1 MWNIK
6 FIWIDI
12 SKQTLDIYNENSN
25 KHSKIKN
32 EEKAIKQYFSTVP
45 NESIIIYEPTWVY
58 WKKLEKTLNT
68 LKKNHYQIHAND
80 AFSLWKTLLWENK
93 TDVLDCRMLVQ
104 VAKVMHDFHE
114 ERWGK
119 KKFIT
124 PNSNQLNEIQVLL
137 TSIRFFK
144 NEIRRFKQQIE
155 YLDINPYDTK
165 KSKKMVER
173 SIKRMK
179 ENIEELEKEVLEI
192 YSDLQ
197 LTEKYVNLQSVPW
210 IWPVCWMELIN
221 FFLFLQNKGF
231 WREDKKQ
238 MTAYAWIN
246 PIALESWTS
255 LNRSK
260 LSSWWKREVKCIL
273 FMSGMQWQKWYK
285 LERYKDTT
293 IGKFTARMIEKFRD
307 WKSKRWKSV
316 ACAVWKKLL
325 LTARAIFRDDTQY
338 NFT

>member
-25 KHSKIKN
+25 QHCKIKN
-32 EEKAIKQYFSTVP
+32 EEKAIKKYFSTVSD
-45 NESIIIYEPTWVY
+45 ESIIIYEPTGVY

-68 LKKNHYQIHAND
+68 LEKTHYQIHAND
-80 AFSLWKTLLWENK
+80 AFSLWKTLVWDNK
-93 TDVLDCRMLVQ
+93 TDELDCRMLVQ
-104 VAKVMHDFHE
+104 VAKVMYNFHNE
-114 ERWGK
+114 SCGK

-155 YLDINPYDTK
+155 YLNINPYDTK
-165 KSKKMVER
+165 KPMKMVQK
-173 SIKRMK
+173 SIKEMK
-179 ENIEELEKEVLEI
+179 KNIAALEKKVLEI
-192 YSDLQ
+192 YDVLN
-197 LTEKYVNLQSVPW
+197 LTGKYNNLQSVPW
-210 IWPVCWMELIN
+210 IWPVCAMELIN

-231 WREDKKQ
+231 CRDDKKQ
-238 MTAYAWIN
+238 VTAYAWVN
-246 PIALESWTS
+246 PISLESWTS

-260 LSSWWKREVKCIL
+260 LSNWWKREVKCAL
-273 FMSGMQWQKWYK
+273 FMSWMQRQKRYK
-285 LERYKDTT
+285 IEKYKDTT
-293 IGKFTARMIEKFRD
+293 IGKFTARMIDKFRS
-307 WKSKRWKSV
+307 WKSKRWKSI

-325 LTARAIFRDDTQY
+325 LTARAIFRDNTQY
-338 NFT
+338 NFA